1 MSKTYSL
8 SVFKFEEATTIRTVT
23 IDNVTWFVGKDVTQ
37 VLGYTNP
44 SKAMHDHCKGVTK
57 CYPLQTTGGKQEI
70 RIISEADVMRL
81 ICSSKL
87 PAAQKFEQWVFEE
100 VLPSIR
106 KTGKYAAPVQP
117 ELPLSETQETF
128 RKAA

>member
-8 SVFKFEEATTIRTVT
+8 SVFKFEEATT
-23 IDNVTWFVGKDVTQ
+23 
-37 VLGYTNP
+37 
-44 SKAMHDHCKGVTK
+44 
-57 CYPLQTTGGKQEI
+57 
-70 RIISEADVMRL
+70 
-81 ICSSKL
+81 
-87 PAAQKFEQWVFEE
+87 
-100 VLPSIR
+100 IR